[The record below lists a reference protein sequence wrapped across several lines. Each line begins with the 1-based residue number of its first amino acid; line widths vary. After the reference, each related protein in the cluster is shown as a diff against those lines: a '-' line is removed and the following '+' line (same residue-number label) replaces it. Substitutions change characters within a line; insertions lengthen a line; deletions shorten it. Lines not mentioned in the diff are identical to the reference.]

1 MSAIWAKR
9 RVPLSE
15 TSRLQDDFEELF
27 MSMNGPRTMMM
38 VSANRDCSDSS
49 EDVFIQL
56 PDASLL
62 GALPGFES
70 IDERELPQQASPLVA
85 QQDAFEERFWF
96 LCAGRS

>member
-38 VSANRDCSDSS
+38 VSANPDYSDGS

-62 GALPGFES
+62 GTLPGFES